1 MFKLFGKKVVVE
13 EAVVEKVSMV
23 KEISEQMNSE
33 ISNFGD
39 IIVSLE
45 DSIGKNASFVA
56 EISAATERNA
66 EIIEQQSE
74 MCNAIREQTDAAKND
89 TDEMINDSNAVTDS
103 VQEGV
108 EIVSE
113 LRKQTK
119 TVGDASSS
127 AAEATEKLTER
138 VTHVKDFL
146 GVISNISSQTNLLAL
161 NASIEAARAGEA
173 GRGFAVVAEEIR
185 QLSEETKKA
194 TDQISNIIHELE
206 TYAGQAI
213 ESMGESQKSIE
224 AQSEIIQNT
233 ENKFYT
239 IKEEVMELTEKIAM
253 TGERIESI
261 LDSTSVIVESVDNM
275 SASSQEV
282 AAAASE
288 GSITANEAL
297 ETVALAEESFNVIKD
312 FAEQIA
318 EEE

>member
-13 EAVVEKVSMV
+13 EAVVEKASKV
-23 KEISEQMNSE
+23 KEVSEQMNGEIQNFSQILVDLEDSIEKNATYVSE
-33 ISNFGD
+33 ISNSTD
-39 IIVSLE
+39 TNTVIIQQQ
-45 DSIGKNASFVA
+45 A
-56 EISAATERNA
+56 ELCS
-66 EIIEQQSE
+66 EIQ
-74 MCNAIREQTDAAKND
+74 EQTDAAKND
-89 TDEMINDSNAVTDS
+89 TDVMINDSNAVTDS

-138 VTHVKDFL
+138 VNHVKDFL

-213 ESMGESQKSIE
+213 ESMSESQKSIE

-261 LDSTSVIVESVDNM
+261 LDSTTVIVESVDKM

-282 AAAASE
+282 ASAASE
-288 GSITANEAL
+288 GSMAANDAMEKMAM
-297 ETVALAEESFNVIKD
+297 AHESFDVIKD
-312 FAEQIA
+312 FANQIA